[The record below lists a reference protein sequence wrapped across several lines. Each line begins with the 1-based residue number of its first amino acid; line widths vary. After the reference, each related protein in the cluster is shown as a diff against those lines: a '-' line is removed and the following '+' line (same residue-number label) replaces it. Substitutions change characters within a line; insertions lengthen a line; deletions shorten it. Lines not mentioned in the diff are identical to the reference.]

1 VAQRADRDLI
11 ERGERIRRE
20 VLGDAYVDANLASA
34 DDFMMVFQD
43 LVNQIPWGLS
53 WTRTALDRKT
63 RCLVTIGI
71 LGALGRRD
79 ELKTYARAAV
89 GLGATPDEIADV
101 LAQVMAYCGAP
112 AARQSFLAAHEA
124 LIEAGALPPKR
135 DGA

>member
-1 VAQRADRDLI
+1 MAERADRGLI

-20 VLGDAYVDANLASA
+20 VLGDAYVEANLATA

-53 WTRTALDRKT
+53 WARASIDRKT

-71 LGALGRRD
+71 LGALGRPD
-79 ELKTYARAAV
+79 ELKTYAKAAI

-112 AARQSFLAAHEA
+112 AGRQSFLAVHAA
-124 LIEAGALPPKR
+124 LVEAGALPAKP